1 MYLGNTELLN
11 IDQFDPTTLQFIA
24 SPLTSLSPPPS
35 LFRNLIMYGNGDAN
49 GSPPKTYAL
58 SGKIMLSAIVI
69 LFAVVMFMICIHVYA
84 RWYLL
89 RSRRRQHLRR
99 RSRRPHGHLVFYVEP
114 NTAAATRGLDAA
126 VLRLLPA
133 FEFSAKTHAD
143 EVECAVCLSEFEE
156 GEKCRLL
163 PKCKHAFH
171 ADCIDMW
178 FYSHSTCPLCRSPVE
193 PVPENRSDV
202 VVSIT
207 EPGSSS
213 AFCASCQHEENA
225 PVASSSSVG
234 HRRKAF
240 ELNSVTIE
248 VPRRGESEDEIGPS
262 SPATHFKS
270 PASRLQSLK
279 RILSMTRKG
288 AAVSPSSGIGTS
300 ELDIESRRSE
310 STRVQTPR

>member
-1 MYLGNTELLN
+1 MSSDADING
-11 IDQFDPTTLQFIA
+11 I
-24 SPLTSLSPPPS
+24 SPKS
-35 LFRNLIMYGNGDAN
+35 
-49 GSPPKTYAL
+49 YAL

-69 LFAVVMFMICIHVYA
+69 LFAVVVFMICLHIYA

-89 RSRRRQHLRR
+89 RARRRQQLRR
-99 RSRRPHGHLVFYVEP
+99 RSRRPPSHLVFYVEP
-114 NTAAATRGLDAA
+114 NSPAARGLDVA
-126 VLRLLPA
+126 VLSLLPA

-178 FYSHSTCPLCRSPVE
+178 FHSHSTCPLCRSPVE

-213 AFCASCQHEENA
+213 AFCASCQHEEKTSV
-225 PVASSSSVG
+225 PSSSSVG

-248 VPRRGESEDEIGPS
+248 VPRRGESEDEVGPS
-262 SPATHFKS
+262 SPATPYKS
-270 PASRLQSLK
+270 PASRLLSLK
-279 RILSMTRKG
+279 RILSMNRKG
-288 AAVSPSSGIGTS
+288 ATVSPSSGIGTS
-300 ELDIESRRSE
+300 ELDIESRTSE
-310 STRVQTPR
+310 STRVLTPR

>member
-1 MYLGNTELLN
+1 
-11 IDQFDPTTLQFIA
+11 
-24 SPLTSLSPPPS
+24 
-35 LFRNLIMYGNGDAN
+35 MYGNGDAN

-69 LFAVVMFMICIHVYA
+69 LFVVVMFMICLHVYA

-89 RSRRRQHLRR
+89 RARRRQHLRR
-99 RSRRPHGHLVFYVEP
+99 RSRRPNGHLVFYVEP
-114 NTAAATRGLDAA
+114 NTPAAARGLDAA

-171 ADCIDMW
+171 AECIDMW

-202 VVSIT
+202 IVSINEPDPT

-225 PVASSSSVG
+225 SVASSSSVG

-240 ELNSVTIE
+240 ELSRVTIDL
-248 VPRRGESEDEIGPS
+248 PRRGESEDDLG
-262 SPATHFKS
+262 SPATQFKS
-270 PASRLQSLK
+270 PGSRLRSLM
-279 RILSMTRKG
+279 RILSMNRKG
-288 AAVSPSSGIGTS
+288 EAVSPSSGIGTS
-300 ELDIESRRSE
+300 EFDIESGRSE
-310 STRVQTPR
+310 SSQHPTRVQTPR